1 MDTKHLE
8 QEIKEILSIEKD
20 LFKNELIPFKEF
32 QTEKIGFGPWIKT
45 GTIMILMK
53 LKSLRNKIKSEKDP
67 IKKMDL
73 LGLQNLYLG
82 SLITISISFDTKNK
96 TILQKGRSIT
106 K

>member
-1 MDTKHLE
+1 MDTEQLE

-45 GTIMILMK
+45 GTIMILMR

-82 SLITISISFDTKNK
+82 SLMSISISVDTKDK
-96 TILQKGRSIT
+96 TILRRGKI

>member
-1 MDTKHLE
+1 MDTEYLE

-20 LFKNELIPFKEF
+20 LFKNELIPCKDY
-32 QTEKIGFGPWIKT
+32 QIEKMGFSPYIKT
-45 GTIMILMK
+45 GTIMVLMR

-67 IKKMDL
+67 IKKIDL

-82 SLITISISFDTKNK
+82 SLTTISISFDTKNK
-96 TILQKGRSIT
+96 TILQNGKSIM

>member
-1 MDTKHLE
+1 MDTEYLE

-45 GTIMILMK
+45 GTVMILMR
-53 LKSLRNKIKSEKDP
+53 LKSLRNKIKSEKDS

-73 LGLQNLYLG
+73 IGLQNLYIG

-96 TILQKGRSIT
+96 TILQKGRSIM

>member
-1 MDTKHLE
+1 MDTEYLE

-20 LFKNELIPFKEF
+20 LFKNELIPFKNF

-45 GTIMILMK
+45 GTIMMLLR

-73 LGLQNLYLG
+73 LGLQNL
-82 SLITISISFDTKNK
+82 
-96 TILQKGRSIT
+96 
-106 K
+106 

>member
-1 MDTKHLE
+1 MDTEYLE

-45 GTIMILMK
+45 GTIMMLLR

-82 SLITISISFDTKNK
+82 SLITVSISFDTKNK
-96 TILQKGRSIT
+96 TILQRGKSIM

>member
-1 MDTKHLE
+1 MDTEYLE

-20 LFKNELIPFKEF
+20 LFKNELIPFKDYQIENM
-32 QTEKIGFGPWIKT
+32 GFSPYIKT
-45 GTIMILMK
+45 GTRMVLMR

-73 LGLQNLYLG
+73 LGLQNLYIG

-96 TILQKGRSIT
+96 TILQKGKSIM

>member
-1 MDTKHLE
+1 MDTEYLE

-20 LFKNELIPFKEF
+20 LFKNELIPFKDY
-32 QTEKIGFGPWIKT
+32 QIEKMGFSPFVKT
-45 GTIMILMK
+45 GTIMILIK